1 MKRFIDNV
9 ADKVIEY
16 LCDNKTWDMHEVRN
30 IISLHLSQGLEKV
43 LRSEE
48 QVLADKQAALI
59 AERTHPK
66 TTSRRNAQINAELLK
81 LSQGR
86 KAIRSRILQAQDESE
101 LVLIKK
107 YLRGHAPDILQ
118 DFYKTIPQRQKFA
131 KI

>member
-1 MKRFIDNV
+1 MRRFIDNV
-9 ADKVIEY
+9 SDKVIDY

-66 TTSRRNAQINAELLK
+66 TTSRRNAQINVELLK

-86 KAIRSRILQAQDESE
+86 KAIRSRIMQAQDESDAADA
-101 LVLIKK
+101 
-107 YLRGHAPDILQ
+107 APNQ
-118 DFYKTIPQRQKFA
+118 
-131 KI
+131 